1 MGKNDLGIDL
11 GTANFIV
18 YQQGKGIVLNEPSVV
33 AIEKKTSRILAI
45 GLEAKDMLGKTPED
59 KILAVKPMRDG
70 VIADYTIISE
80 VLKYFMKKLNKGLFF
95 KCNMVIGIPTK
106 TTSVEQRAVYDAA
119 LKAGAKRVHI
129 VLEPTAAAIGI
140 GLDVMKPIG
149 NMVIDIGGGTTDIAV
164 ISLGGIVVGD
174 SIKLAGNALDDA
186 IVKGVRR
193 TFGLIIGE
201 PTAEEIKIKVGKV
214 HPEVED
220 LELEIKG
227 RDAVTGLPRTEVVN
241 STDVYKMLKPVIENI
256 ISRVKLVLEKTPPE
270 LSADIVQHGI
280 VLTGG
285 GALLRGIDKAIQEE
299 IGVPCKVADEPLLCV
314 ARGTGKLLEDEELL
328 KHVAVTY
335 ER

>member
-33 AIEKKTSRILAI
+33 AIEKKTNKILAI
-45 GLEAKDMLGKTPED
+45 GSEAKEMLGKTPED

-186 IVKGVRR
+186 IVKGIRR

-201 PTAEEIKIKVGKV
+201 STAEEIKIKVGKV

-227 RDAVTGLPRTEVVN
+227 RDAVTGLPRTEIVN
-241 STDVYKMLKPVIENI
+241 STDVYKMLRPVIENI

>member
-1 MGKNDLGIDL
+1 MAKNDLGIDL

-18 YQQGKGIVLNEPSVV
+18 YQLGKGIVLNEPSVV
-33 AIEKKTSRILAI
+33 AIERKTNRILAI
-45 GLEAKDMLGKTPED
+45 GSEAKEMLGKTPED

-70 VIADYTIISE
+70 VIADYTIISN
-80 VLKYFMKKLNKGLFF
+80 VLKYFIKKLNKSMFF

-129 VLEPTAAAIGI
+129 VLEPTAAAIGT
-140 GLDVMKPIG
+140 GLDVMKPMG

-174 SIKLAGNALDDA
+174 SIKLAGNALDEA
-186 IVKGVRR
+186 IVKGARR

-201 PTAEEIKIKVGKV
+201 STAEEIKIKIGKV
-214 HPEVED
+214 HPDVED

-227 RDAVTGLPRTEVVN
+227 RDAVTGLPRTEVIN
-241 STDVYKMLKPVIENI
+241 STDVYKMIKPVIDNI
-256 ISRVKLVLEKTPPE
+256 ISRIKLVLEKTPPE
-270 LSADIVQHGI
+270 LSADIVKHGI

-285 GALLRGIDKAIQEE
+285 GALLRGIDKAIEEE
-299 IGVPCKVADEPLLCV
+299 IGVPCKIADEPLLCV
-314 ARGTGKLLEDEELL
+314 AKGTGILLENEDLL

-335 ER
+335 EK

>member
-1 MGKNDLGIDL
+1 MGKSDLGIDL

-18 YQQGKGIVLNEPSVV
+18 YQQGRGIVLNEPAVV
-33 AIEKKTSRILAI
+33 AIERKTNKILAI
-45 GLEAKDMLGKTPED
+45 GYEAKEMLGKTPED
-59 KILAVKPMRDG
+59 KVLAIKPMRDG

-80 VLKYFMKKLNKGLFF
+80 VLKYFMRKLNKSLFF

-186 IVKGVRR
+186 IVKGIRR

-201 PTAEEIKIKVGKV
+201 STAEEIKIKVGKV
-214 HPEVED
+214 HPDIED

-241 STDVYKMLKPVIENI
+241 STDVYKMLRPVIENI

-314 ARGTGKLLEDEELL
+314 ARGTGRLLEDEELL